1 MARRKSWLPHGHD
14 LLCDRGR
21 SLMKHPTVIYLLV
34 DTRPETIA
42 KGWSNGFPFYC
53 GRARYRYVSHILVV
67 GSTTTP
73 RPTNR
78 KSDRLPDRWIRDC
91 GQHIRMQVMRVVP
104 AGGDWETAHRDYI
117 RWMRTN
123 FPGGANITD
132 GWTGPL
138 GYRWTDE
145 QLEQRRVRRFRT
157 KRQLSVE
164 RKRKVAERLK
174 NAHNR

>member
-1 MARRKSWLPHGHD
+1 
-14 LLCDRGR
+14 
-21 SLMKHPTVIYLLV
+21 MKHPTVIYLLV
-34 DTRPETIA
+34 DIRPETIA

-53 GRARYRYVSHILVV
+53 GRASYRYVSHILVV
-67 GSTTTP
+67 GSITTP

-78 KSDRLPDRWIRDC
+78 KSNRLPDRWIRAC
-91 GQHIRMQVMRVVP
+91 GRHIRMQVMRVIP
-104 AGGDWETAHRDYI
+104 PGGDWATAHRDYI
-117 RWMRTN
+117 RWLQTN

-132 GWTGPL
+132 GGTGPL

-174 NAHNR
+174 NAHNC